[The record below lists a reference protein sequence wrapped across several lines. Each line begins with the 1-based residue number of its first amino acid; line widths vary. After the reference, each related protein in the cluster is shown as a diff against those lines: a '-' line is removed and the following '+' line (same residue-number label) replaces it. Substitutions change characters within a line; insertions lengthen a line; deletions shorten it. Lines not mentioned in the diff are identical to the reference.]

1 MLELNLDYMS
11 DLVPVQL
18 LESEIYFH
26 WGELSPLH
34 DILPPD

>member
-11 DLVPVQL
+11 ALVPVQL

-26 WGELSPLH
+26 WGEKSFLQ
-34 DILPPD
+34 DIPTPD